1 MNKQDLKN
9 YIEEK
14 TSEKIESNKKSI
26 WSKIWIENQNKFWR
40 RINTICRSSINRLS
54 YELKYDNGKIYLLRE
69 GRERLIECKS
79 KNINL
84 STNAFLTAEKL
95 LKEAKEKF
103 I

>member
-9 YIEEK
+9 YIEERIQK
-14 TSEKIESNKKSI
+14 QINSEYKNI
-26 WSKIWIENQNKFWR
+26 SKLYR

-69 GRERLIECKS
+69 GRERIIECKS

-84 STNAFLTAEKL
+84 STDAFLTAEKL

>member
-14 TSEKIESNKKSI
+14 TLEKIKANKNYK
-26 WSKIWIENQNKFWR
+26 WLENQNKFWR

-54 YELKYDNGKIYLLRE
+54 YELKYDNGKIYLLIER
-69 GRERLIECKS
+69 RERIIECKS
-79 KNINL
+79 NNINL
-84 STNAFLTAEKL
+84 STDAFLTAEKL